1 MTQVITWRIKY
12 LSFHFVHK
20 LTKQITSWI
29 AFLFILDSVRDQG
42 DDMVLLRVTRPKK
55 LRNDV
60 WILWEAEV
68 IKSPSLQLCPE
79 RFFIKTAGKQ
89 QLHKVQQRELQ
100 SPAPGQERP
109 QVPEQGGTAGKQLC
123 RSSHGRPGGQQ
134 FEHKPAMCPY
144 SKSYIRKSISSKPK
158 EVNLLSSA
166 IERSHLHFLVQPLA
180 PQYSG
185 SIDILG
191 WVQ

>member
-1 MTQVITWRIKY
+1 M
-12 LSFHFVHK
+12 
-20 LTKQITSWI
+20 
-29 AFLFILDSVRDQG
+29 
-42 DDMVLLRVTRPKK
+42 
-55 LRNDV
+55 
-60 WILWEAEV
+60 WILWEHEV

-134 FEHKPAMCPY
+134 FDHKPAMCPY

-158 EVNLLSSA
+158 EVNLLCNREVTSALLGSAFGSS
-166 IERSHLHFLVQPLA
+166 VQWKHRHSRMGPVK
-180 PQYSG
+180 G
-185 SIDILG
+185 HDG
-191 WVQ
+191 G